1 MAKLKLEVGQEA
13 GEATLTNVK
22 MNKIIDRIFD
32 SLAPKFDNTTDP
44 PTPIVYTRQMKLDWF
59 MLEVE
64 SGLKEQAKQLHRSAR
79 NNDNEAALRIEL
91 AEYD

>member
-1 MAKLKLEVGQEA
+1 MAKLRLEA
-13 GEATLTNVK
+13 GTDAAEVSLTNVK
-22 MNKIIDRIFD
+22 LNRIIDRIFN